1 VAAQRRAT
9 TSGRPYDHYCVHPWL
24 QTGVFVKL
32 ESRDKKTLIVGS
44 IAALIIVLYA
54 FVVSPLTSDLARKRE
69 IIPKKERDLAEMR
82 VLKDQYHEMRQRLQQ
97 AQATAAKRG
106 PLLTEIE
113 NLSKRANLGGKMVS
127 LKPLAGVQTEAFKES
142 IVEIKLDN
150 ITLYDIVNYVYLLEK
165 DGLRIKKLNFKPRY
179 DNPKLLNSTIL
190 VSSAE

>member
-1 VAAQRRAT
+1 M
-9 TSGRPYDHYCVHPWL
+9 
-24 QTGVFVKL
+24 KL
-32 ESRDKKTLIVGS
+32 EPRDKKTLIIGA

-54 FVVSPLTSDLARKRE
+54 FVVSPLTSDLTRKRE
-69 IIPKKERDLAEMR
+69 LIPKKERDLVEMR
-82 VLKDQYHEMRQRLQQ
+82 VLKDQYLEMKQRLQQ

-113 NLSKRANLGGKMVS
+113 NLTKRANLNSKMVS
-127 LKPLAGVQTEAFKES
+127 LKPQTGVQTEAFKES
-142 IVEIKLDN
+142 IVEIRLDN